1 MLQIAGLIQQAVT
14 DQLVLSDRVSRV
26 LFHGA
31 VHKTR
36 KGYKAHTLED
46 VDWQEIIEI
55 ERKGE

>member
-1 MLQIAGLIQQAVT
+1 MLIQKDVT